1 MNKYLKHDPHRITTI
16 QEKGSNVTKLRST
29 DSGVLRL
36 KNSMEELFKCIPV
49 KLKHFPVQVL
59 NGYGVEGG
67 YISTQYLTSHYREV
81 RGQIY
86 ATATLRPGKGYP
98 SPAEKKA
105 VPLQAWSGPEG
116 SRKLGFPD
124 FVTTAQDGGRLSA
137 LGTGRLYP

>member
-67 YISTQYLTSHYREV
+67 YISTQHLTSHYREV

-98 SPAEKKA
+98 SPAEKKSSPVTGLEWPRGFQEVR
-105 VPLQAWSGPEG
+105 VP
-116 SRKLGFPD
+116 RFRD
-124 FVTTAQDGGRLSA
+124 N
-137 LGTGRLYP
+137 GTGWW

>member
-98 SPAEKKA
+98 SPAEKKSSPVTGLEWPRGFQEVR
-105 VPLQAWSGPEG
+105 VP
-116 SRKLGFPD
+116 RFRD
-124 FVTTAQDGGRLSA
+124 N
-137 LGTGRLYP
+137 GTGWW